1 MKVELINTTR
11 KESQRDFS
19 LFFRADDSGSN
30 QLSTYWIRFTKDKG
44 PKKCPILGTDFVEF
58 FVIYFYLVIVGIRR
72 KNNQMNKCVF

>member
-30 QLSTYWIRFTKDKG
+30 QLSTYWIRFTEDKG

-58 FVIYFYLVIVGIRR
+58 FVISFYLVIVGIRR